1 LIFKAD
7 PVITKKSK
15 ISYERMIPMRRV
27 IVCVLILLLASG
39 CASQFK
45 QQRELSRP
53 LVKLALSKI
62 QQNDIQGALVEL
74 RKAAT
79 ANPSD
84 PEVYYY
90 LATIYKNS
98 GKYDKAIENVDKAIT
113 YGDNIGL
120 ELPGLKSEAYN
131 LKGTILFNEGKNDE
145 AIAAFRNALQDEL
158 YLTPEYALHN
168 LANVYF
174 QMNNLPLA
182 YENAQKALEC
192 NPHYAPAWEDL
203 SRVYVAQGKINDA
216 IDALKHAVL
225 EFPGYTEAHWELA
238 LLYIQT
244 GNTEKAKEHLV
255 EVVRLDAGG
264 IFGPLAVERLK
275 ELK

>member
-1 LIFKAD
+1 M
-7 PVITKKSK
+7 
-15 ISYERMIPMRRV
+15 ISMRRV

-74 RKAAT
+74 RKAAE
-79 ANPSD
+79 ANATD
-84 PEVYYY
+84 PEVYYG
-90 LATIYKNS
+90 LALAYWKS
-98 GKYDKAIENVDKAIT
+98 GKYDKAIENADKAIT

-120 ELPGLKSEAYN
+120 EHPGLKSEAYN
-131 LKGTILFNEGKNDE
+131 LKGTILFGEGKNEE
-145 AIAAFRNALQDEL
+145 AITAFKNALRDEL
-158 YLTPEYALHN
+158 YQTPEYALHN
-168 LANVYF
+168 LATVYF

-182 YENAQKALEC
+182 HENAQKALEY
-192 NPHYAPAWEDL
+192 NPHYAPAWELL
-203 SRVYVAQGKINDA
+203 SRIYVAQGKINDA

-244 GNTEKAKEHLV
+244 GNTEQAKEHLI